1 MVGHAIAAIVKKLS
15 YERGRLPVPAR
26 KPKTVAKL
34 KQEAATL
41 LQKLV
46 RMKYANDDG
55 FCECVTCGKMG
66 HYKEMDGGHFV
77 SRGHNATL
85 LVEENIHPQC
95 KGCNGP
101 RKGNI
106 DSYSLFMIDT
116 YGLDAM
122 RELIASKHQ
131 PRKFT
136 AIELEDLIT
145 DFKQRIKEQEH
156 RLAGV

>member
-1 MVGHAIAAIVKKLS
+1 M
-15 YERGRLPVPAR
+15 PPR

-34 KQEAATL
+34 KQEAASL

-46 RMKYANDDG
+46 RMKYANDIG
-55 FCECVTCGKMG
+55 MCECVTCGTVG
-66 HYKEMDGGHFV
+66 HYKDMDGGHFV
-77 SRGHNATL
+77 SRTHNATL

-95 KGCNGP
+95 KHCN
-101 RKGNI
+101 KYKNGNI

-136 AIELEDLIT
+136 DIELLELIAEY
-145 DFKQRIKEQEH
+145 KLRIKEQEQ
-156 RLAGV
+156 RLAGL

>member
-1 MVGHAIAAIVKKLS
+1 M
-15 YERGRLPVPAR
+15 P
-26 KPKTVAKL
+26 KPKTVGKL

-46 RMKYANDDG
+46 RMKYADDNG
-55 FCECVTCGKMG
+55 MCQCVTCGKVDL
-66 HYKEMDGGHFV
+66 YKYMDGGHFV
-77 SRGHNATL
+77 SRRHNATL

-95 KGCNGP
+95 KGCN
-101 RKGNI
+101 KHKNGNI
-106 DSYSLFMIDT
+106 DSYSVFMIDT

-122 RELIASKHQ
+122 KELVALKHQ

-136 AIELEDLIT
+136 DTELLELIAEY
-145 DFKQRIKEQEH
+145 KRRIKEQEQ

>member
-1 MVGHAIAAIVKKLS
+1 LAT
-15 YERGRLPVPAR
+15 R

-46 RMKYANDDG
+46 RMKYADDNG
-55 FCECVTCGKMG
+55 MCECVTCGKVDL
-66 HYKEMDGGHFV
+66 YKYMDGGHFV
-77 SRGHNATL
+77 SRRHNATL

-95 KGCNGP
+95 KGCNNH
-101 RKGNI
+101 KNGNI
-106 DSYSLFMIDT
+106 DSYSVFMIDT

-122 RELIASKHQ
+122 KELVASKHQ
-131 PRKFT
+131 PRKFIDT
-136 AIELEDLIT
+136 ELLELIAEY
-145 DFKQRIKEQEH
+145 KRRIKEQEE

>member
-1 MVGHAIAAIVKKLS
+1 MASSRKLFCEKGS
-15 YERGRLPVPAR
+15 STLATR

-46 RMKYANDDG
+46 RMKYADDNG
-55 FCECVTCGKMG
+55 MCECVTCGKVDL
-66 HYKEMDGGHFV
+66 YKYMDGGHFV
-77 SRGHNATL
+77 SRRHNATL

-95 KGCNGP
+95 KGCNNH
-101 RKGNI
+101 KNGNI
-106 DSYSLFMIDT
+106 DSYSVFMIDT

-122 RELIASKHQ
+122 KELVASKHQ
-131 PRKFT
+131 PRKFIDT
-136 AIELEDLIT
+136 ELLELIAEY
-145 DFKQRIKEQEH
+145 KRRIKEQEE

>member
-1 MVGHAIAAIVKKLS
+1 
-15 YERGRLPVPAR
+15 LPPR

-34 KQEAATL
+34 KQEAASL

-46 RMKYANDDG
+46 RMKYANDCG
-55 FCECVTCGKMG
+55 MCECVTCGTVG
-66 HYKEMDGGHFV
+66 HYKDMDGGHFV

-95 KGCNGP
+95 KHCN
-101 RKGNI
+101 KYKNGNI

-136 AIELEDLIT
+136 DTELLELIAEY
-145 DFKQRIKEQEH
+145 KLRIKEQEQ
-156 RLAGV
+156 RLAGL

>member
-1 MVGHAIAAIVKKLS
+1 M
-15 YERGRLPVPAR
+15 PTR

-46 RMKYANDDG
+46 RMKYADDNG
-55 FCECVTCGKMG
+55 ICECVTCGKVD
-66 HYKEMDGGHFV
+66 HYKYMDGGHFV
-77 SRGHNATL
+77 SRSHNATL

-95 KGCNGP
+95 KSCNNHK
-101 RKGNI
+101 KGNI
-106 DSYSLFMIDT
+106 DSYSVFMIDT

-122 RELIASKHQ
+122 KELVASKHQ

-136 AIELEDLIT
+136 DSELLEMISDY
-145 DFKQRIKEQEH
+145 KRRIKEQEQ